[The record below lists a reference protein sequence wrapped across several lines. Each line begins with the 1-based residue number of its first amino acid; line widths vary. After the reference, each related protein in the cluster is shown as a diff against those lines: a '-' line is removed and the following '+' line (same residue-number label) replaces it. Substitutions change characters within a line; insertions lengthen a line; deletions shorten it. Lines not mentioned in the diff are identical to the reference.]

1 MLEHTLTSHTLYF
14 LYLAHSLAT
23 VTRQALSFQL
33 LAHPFCR
40 HRTKRSSLLSI
51 VSGLFSVARRVSSL
65 PRKKLPAQR
74 LISGGWKDRN
84 PRRRGRLREDRSGR
98 SRNRS

>member
-33 LAHPFCR
+33 LAHPFCL
-40 HRTKRSSLLSI
+40 HRTKSSSLLSI
-51 VSGLFSVARRVSSL
+51 VSGLFSVACAPFLS
-65 PRKKLPAQR
+65 PQDEEKLF
-74 LISGGWKDRN
+74 IIN
-84 PRRRGRLREDRSGR
+84 RLRTIFRRTEAYLLFPAKNCL
-98 SRNRS
+98 RNG

>member
-33 LAHPFCR
+33 LAHPFLSPQDEEKLFIINR
-40 HRTKRSSLLSI
+40 FRT
-51 VSGLFSVARRVSSL
+51 LFRRTEGYPL
-65 PRKKLPAQR
+65 LPAKNC
-74 LISGGWKDRN
+74 LRN
-84 PRRRGRLREDRSGR
+84 G
-98 SRNRS
+98 